1 MNLELVIKALTI
13 MAALYIFAKAFAP
26 FFNDL
31 FGANKTKASDD
42 LDSMIKRKEDL
53 LRVTGVATTTPQS
66 NLNSTSSTK
75 KVQRKDYSD
84 LVKATF
90 TDLSSKTNK
99 SESDK
104 SYLIE
109 LKKIMGLLDSLQ
121 WGHSDELTSVRR
133 KFEKYFDFSPDEGL
147 FLKSLRMALIHGKIT
162 NEKNLPSSFEELSD
176 ATVSLTFHEIF
187 KISMTNTDAP
197 EIKTLAKRWHT
208 DVISLQ
214 KAWLLWIQDKTKIA
228 NPEFMHELVMH
239 EGAIGARELMSF
251 FGLGPDGLPWSSL
264 ASKSDKPIKGQD
276 LVDSMKEELFTI
288 HAINILP
295 EAESLNSKVAL
306 ELMGFE
312 AIPAPG
318 ILSRRYKKLA
328 RLMHPDRLVS
338 KGFPQTVM
346 ERANSNFRTIKAAYD
361 LLKKEL
367 E

>member
-31 FGANKTKASDD
+31 FGANKSKASDD

-53 LRVTGVATTTPQS
+53 LRVTGAATS
-66 NLNSTSSTK
+66 NPHSKSDSVNTSKRS
-75 KVQRKDYSD
+75 QRKDYSE
-84 LVKATF
+84 LVKSTF
-90 TDLSSKTNK
+90 TDLSSKTSK
-99 SESDK
+99 SESDRN
-104 SYLIE
+104 YLLE
-109 LKKIMGLLDSLQ
+109 LKKMMGLLDSLQ
-121 WGHSDELTSVRR
+121 WGHSEELTIVRR
-133 KFEKYFDFSPDEGL
+133 KFEKSFDFSPDENI

-162 NEKNLPSSFEELSD
+162 NDRNLPSSFEDLSD
-176 ATVSLTFHEIF
+176 CVVCFSFHEVF
-187 KISMTNTDAP
+187 KMSMTNTEAP

-208 DVISLQ
+208 DVASLQ
-214 KAWLLWIQDKTKIA
+214 KAWFLWIQDKAKIA
-228 NPEFMHELVMH
+228 TPEFMQELIMH
-239 EGAIGARELMSF
+239 EGPLSARELMSF
-251 FGLGPDGLPWSSL
+251 FGLGLDGLPWSSL
-264 ASKSDKPIKGQD
+264 SSKLDKPIKGQD

-288 HAINILP
+288 HAVNILP
-295 EAESLNSKVAL
+295 DADTLNSKMAL
-306 ELMGFE
+306 DLMGFE
-312 AIPAPG
+312 AVPAPG

-338 KGFPQTVM
+338 KGFPHSVM